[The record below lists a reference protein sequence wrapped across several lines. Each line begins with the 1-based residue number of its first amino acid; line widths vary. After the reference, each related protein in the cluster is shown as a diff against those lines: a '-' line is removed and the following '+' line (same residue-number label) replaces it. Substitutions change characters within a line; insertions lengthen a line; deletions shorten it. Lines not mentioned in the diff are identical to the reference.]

1 MFDQANRSLWL
12 ESLWTKLR
20 EEFGEIRHLPNE
32 VLITVGYP
40 ASGARGKSDKIRPCE
55 FTNQW
60 TGNANEKAF
69 LSVHPNYWDTPRNV
83 AKAVLFGAAKQVSR
97 RWGPARVGLNKG
109 DDAVIN
115 ETLAS
120 TTAKLDKV
128 LADLGE
134 PPNGFGIPFP
144 VRDVQR
150 ARLELY
156 VCSVR
161 DCTDGTRHGK
171 VRAAATSGTVKV
183 ALKCQDCGADYVK
196 G

>member
-40 ASGARGKSDKIRPCE
+40 ASGARGKSKKIRPCE

-97 RWGPARVGLNKG
+97 RWGPAKSRPSSGKRPIYHRPPYALRCNLPKAARV
-109 DDAVIN
+109 
-115 ETLAS
+115 T
-120 TTAKLDKV
+120 
-128 LADLGE
+128 
-134 PPNGFGIPFP
+134 PFGWMWKKSPS
-144 VRDVQR
+144 
-150 ARLELY
+150 E
-156 VCSVR
+156 
-161 DCTDGTRHGK
+161 GGK
-171 VRAAATSGTVKV
+171 P
-183 ALKCQDCGADYVK
+183 
-196 G
+196 